1 MTNTGYRG
9 ASSNTDFNPHHR
21 EGGDICMLTALL
33 YSHNFNPH
41 HREGG
46 DPGNPVDELEFKI
59 SIHTTAKVVTHW
71 HWPENGMKG
80 ISIHTTAKVVT
91 NDILINLIAVFISI
105 HTTAKVVTLP
115 YCLRW

>member
-1 MTNTGYRG
+1 
-9 ASSNTDFNPHHR
+9 
-21 EGGDICMLTALL
+21 MLTALL

>member
-59 SIHTTAKVVTHW
+59 SIHTTAKVVT
-71 HWPENGMKG
+71 
-80 ISIHTTAKVVT
+80 